1 MDVKYS
7 CVILGSS
14 GETGRELI
22 SKLVSND
29 SINEVVC
36 INRRYKKEW
45 LLQLSQY
52 FIFRLK
58 RLQN

>member
-1 MDVKYS
+1 MDLKYS

-22 SKLVSND
+22 NKLASNE

-36 INRRYKKEW
+36 INRR
-45 LLQLSQY
+45 
-52 FIFRLK
+52 
-58 RLQN
+58 